1 MKDNS
6 KINIII
12 YIFLISSVSAL
23 NRKYNPFLKE
33 SIAKAKSKNLSIEN
47 EKPKIEDYDLIY
59 EEKSEFLNSEV
70 WTIREAGPS
79 AWNKHAGLKPQ
90 FMETKEDGKFIRLS
104 CDKTNSNED
113 GWITSAISTKETYG
127 DGMFECEARFKS
139 GKSTWP
145 AIWMVNNHVSKD
157 NSDYYEIDLS
167 EYYETRDTTE
177 TTYHNPQSIIGGDP
191 CAKTVS
197 SPIKKGDWNKFI
209 CTWDKNYISV
219 YLNDQKIFEVPNDG
233 DASHYPTIEST
244 RFFTIIL
251 SMQYANKWLS
261 TPDLSELPLYMD
273 IRKLKIYKLKK

>member
-12 YIFLISSVSAL
+12 YIFLINSVSAL
-23 NRKYNPFLKE
+23 NLNYNPLLKE
-33 SIAKAKSKNLSIEN
+33 LVAKANAKSLLIEN
-47 EKPKIEDYDLIY
+47 EKPKIEDYYLIY

-113 GWITSAISTKETYG
+113 GWITSAISTKETYS
-127 DGMFECEARFKS
+127 DGMFECEARFK
-139 GKSTWP
+139 
-145 AIWMVNNHVSKD
+145 SKD

-167 EYYETRDTTE
+167 EYYETMDTTE

-209 CTWDKNYISV
+209 CT
-219 YLNDQKIFEVPNDG
+219 
-233 DASHYPTIEST
+233 
-244 RFFTIIL
+244 
-251 SMQYANKWLS
+251 
-261 TPDLSELPLYMD
+261 
-273 IRKLKIYKLKK
+273 